1 MWRSAIH
8 PFLTQIMSTEV
19 FNTPASLNNS
29 YGAPEVVNQRR
40 VTLETLSVE
49 PGQHVLDVG
58 CGSGF
63 LTYELAKLV
72 GDKGEVAAIDKSEA
86 MIEATLERCAGMQ
99 QVSAQTADIGSLPFE
114 ENQFN
119 AVTCTQVLL
128 YVEDVNKAISELVRV
143 TKTGGRVAILETD
156 WRGAIMHSNHPEI
169 SDAIFAA
176 WDKSVPS
183 PNLPRR
189 LSSLMREAGL
199 EVTHSEAIPLLN
211 TEFDP
216 NNFSVSS
223 LNWLSGNAY
232 KQGSISKEQSAE
244 WRDDLAELGDRGQYF
259 FCVNRFLF
267 VGVKGAS
274 FRA

>member
-1 MWRSAIH
+1 MALRHLFFI
-8 PFLTQIMSTEV
+8 PIMSNEI

-40 VTLETLSVE
+40 VTLEALSVE
-49 PGQHVLDVG
+49 SGQQVLDVG

-72 GDKGEVAAIDKSEA
+72 GDKGKVTAIDKSDA
-86 MIEATLERCAGMQ
+86 MIEATLERCAGMD
-99 QVSAQTADIGSLPFE
+99 QVSAQTADIGALPFGDE
-114 ENQFN
+114 QFD

-128 YVEDVNKAISELVRV
+128 YVEDVTKAITELVRV
-143 TKTGGRVAILETD
+143 TRAGGRVAILETD

-169 SDAIFAA
+169 SDAIFSA
-176 WDKSVPS
+176 WDQSVPS

-189 LSSLMREAGL
+189 LSRLMHDTGL

-223 LNWLSGNAY
+223 LNWMSGNAY
-232 KQGSISKEQSAE
+232 KQGSITKEQSAE
-244 WRDDLAELGDRGQYF
+244 WRDDLAKLGDQGEYF

-267 VGVKGAS
+267 VGLKS
-274 FRA
+274 TSS

>member
-1 MWRSAIH
+1 
-8 PFLTQIMSTEV
+8 MSTEI

-40 VTLETLSVE
+40 VTLEALSVAS
-49 PGQHVLDVG
+49 GQNVLDVG

-63 LTYELAKLV
+63 LTYELANLV
-72 GDKGEVAAIDKSEA
+72 GDKGKVVAIDKSDA
-86 MIEATLERCAGMQ
+86 MIEATLKRCAGLD
-99 QVSAQTADIGSLPFE
+99 QVSAQTADIGALPFGD
-114 ENQFN
+114 NQFD

-128 YVEDVNKAISELVRV
+128 YVENVTKAISELTRV
-143 TKTGGRVAILETD
+143 TRTGGRVAILETD

-176 WDKSVPS
+176 WDRSVPS
-183 PNLPRR
+183 PNLPGR
-189 LSSLMREAGL
+189 LSSLMSDAGL
-199 EVTHSEAIPLLN
+199 GIIHKEAIPLLN

-216 NNFSVSS
+216 GNFSVSS

-232 KQGSISKEQSAE
+232 KQGSITKEQSAQ
-244 WRDDLAELGDRGQYF
+244 WRDDLAELGDKGEYF

-267 VGVKGAS
+267 VGEKTG
-274 FRA
+274 